1 MATAEEKGKRPRV
14 DDDGDERMDDAL
26 MLSIEKLQQIQ
37 DEIEKVS
44 RFVSQRDSRQST
56 PVVARRGCSGIR
68 FGCRPF
74 RFRRLLHGGCAEFR
88 RNFTPDLVRELVS
101 LQGSVSWLPDL
112 GLISD
117 LGRSTI
123 LGNWGRIIEL
133 KLL

>member
-14 DDDGDERMDDAL
+14 GDDGDERMDDAL

-74 RFRRLLHGGCAEFR
+74 RFRFGDFCTEAARNLGGILLPIWLGSLSRCKAASRGC
-88 RNFTPDLVRELVS
+88 
-101 LQGSVSWLPDL
+101 
-112 GLISD
+112 LI
-117 LGRSTI
+117 
-123 LGNWGRIIEL
+123 WV
-133 KLL
+133 